1 MCSRNHAHTWIS
13 MAYHEIRL
21 IMAKVLYNFDIE
33 LYPESNDW
41 LEQSTYAL
49 WDKKPLMCKVKSVK

>member
-1 MCSRNHAHTWIS
+1 
-13 MAYHEIRL
+13 
-21 IMAKVLYNFDIE
+21 MAKVLYNFDIE